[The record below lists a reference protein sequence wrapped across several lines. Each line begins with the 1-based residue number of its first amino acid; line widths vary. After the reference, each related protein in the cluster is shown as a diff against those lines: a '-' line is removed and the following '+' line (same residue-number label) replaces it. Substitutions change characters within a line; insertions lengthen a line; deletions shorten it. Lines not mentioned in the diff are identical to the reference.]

1 MHELLSTLPEADM
14 SLSFT
19 PCSCQGGNHYRVPRS
34 LWMHFFPSRRLYQCS
49 ECDRRV
55 LAVKKDME
63 AAKWAATTGAF
74 TVPPTKTHSTR
85 QPG

>member
-1 MHELLSTLPEADM
+1 MLELLSTLPEVDM

-19 PCSCQGGNHYRVPRS
+19 PFRCKGGNHYRVPRS

-49 ECDRRV
+49 ECDKRI

-63 AAKWAATTGAF
+63 VAKRTSTTDAF
-74 TVPPTKTHSTR
+74 RAPPVPTHGPR